1 MKNKVIKPKV
11 TRVSSSSDNRN
22 PRKISFKT
30 KIKRVYAKHRQKLL
44 KTIPILGLL
53 YLLVLFLGDGEGEPG
68 IATNQLSTEQLWE
81 ALEGLVSS
89 FKFGDPQ
96 TIIIT
101 VVTAIVIWT
110 GYKYWLLQLRVF
122 RRKQQITERL
132 VFAFIAFV
140 FINNHIKVNSPLG
153 RFVDW
158 AILLIFLYLVLA
170 GTWLGLNFIDSINMR
185 SDLNVWSLRLVGLV
199 TIGFGVLL
207 FTSSTFALA
216 VTDID
221 LIFNNIYWIGSLCII
236 GLGAFMEYR
245 SVRREP
251 AIYVWR

>member
-1 MKNKVIKPKV
+1 MPFNVAIAPKLFAQIIGYRNNMNADRKDLWPTLYIQKSIQWKVIKPKV
-11 TRVSSSSDNRN
+11 TKVSSSSDNRN

-158 AILLIFLYLVLA
+158 AIFLIFFYLSSSRDMARAQLYR
-170 GTWLGLNFIDSINMR
+170 LNKY
-185 SDLNVWSLRLVGLV
+185 
-199 TIGFGVLL
+199 
-207 FTSSTFALA
+207 A
-216 VTDID
+216 
-221 LIFNNIYWIGSLCII
+221 
-236 GLGAFMEYR
+236 
-245 SVRREP
+245 
-251 AIYVWR
+251 